1 MDLKD
6 MYVEMYEILM
16 KYFEVYTIIERYFVL
31 MLWRT
36 CIVKMFI
43 IPKSFYRINTI
54 LIKLPI
60 AWFTEQEQI
69 ILNVYETTEDP
80 E

>member
-6 MYVEMYEILM
+6 MYIKMHEVLM
-16 KYFEVYTIIERYFVL
+16 KYFEVYTIVERYFML
-31 MLWRT
+31 KLWRI
-36 CIVKMFI
+36 CIVKMLI
-43 IPKSFYRINTI
+43 IAKSFYRISAI

-60 AWFTEQEQI
+60 AWFTEQEQM
-69 ILNVYETTEDP
+69 ILNMYETTEDP

>member
-1 MDLKD
+1 
-6 MYVEMYEILM
+6 
-16 KYFEVYTIIERYFVL
+16 
-31 MLWRT
+31 
-36 CIVKMFI
+36 MFI

-54 LIKLPI
+54 LIKLPM
-60 AWFTEQEQI
+60 ASFTEQEQI